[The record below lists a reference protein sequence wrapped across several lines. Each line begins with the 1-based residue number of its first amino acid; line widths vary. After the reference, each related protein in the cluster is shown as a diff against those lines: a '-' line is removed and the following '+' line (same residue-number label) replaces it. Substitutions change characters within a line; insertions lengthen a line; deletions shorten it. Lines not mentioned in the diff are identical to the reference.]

1 VFSALC
7 EHSVVDCV
15 LVVHRVAH
23 SVSVALNVSVGLSV
37 SVADSEDAVVKCVC
51 TNVCVPMSVYQCVS
65 TECSL
70 LYQSTCYWVAT
81 TSRLL
86 QIISLFCRISS
97 YL

>member
-1 VFSALC
+1 MFSALC

-37 SVADSEDAVVKCVC
+37 SVADSEDAVVKCV
-51 TNVCVPMSVYQCVS
+51 S